1 MTVLVKNSK
10 SVTHPKEVTK
20 SRGATSG
27 GLAPNEINEFNLQTN
42 KERKKVKYVW
52 YLVPKPF
59 RYKIAMQCV
68 LNSFFPSFFITWPLF
83 FFLAFQEAAEG
94 QAETR

>member
-10 SVTHPKEVTK
+10 SVSHPKEVAK

-42 KERKKVKYVW
+42 KERKKVKYV
-52 YLVPKPF
+52 
-59 RYKIAMQCV
+59 
-68 LNSFFPSFFITWPLF
+68 
-83 FFLAFQEAAEG
+83 
-94 QAETR
+94 